1 MAITIDWGTRII
13 SVPKADTLLVQ
24 SVPTEIRQLDL
35 DAFRL
40 ELKSLEDDAAGMPFP
55 VTHNHVSPITV
66 GGVTLA
72 RVVEILNGYT
82 VTFEDGQYA
91 VNLVGANSNVGDV
104 VNVNQVSIRSA
115 NSAGLTFSEQ
125 INDQSFIGAAV
136 YVNSNS
142 GLSGTSFPRGTPTSP
157 VNNLTDALSIADIRS
172 LQNVILTGFITA
184 NGTHTLDYH
193 SFEAGAGASNVI
205 LLSGASTVNSSFN
218 RLILVGAQNGLSRIN
233 SCILGVTGLGG
244 FTEAEGR
251 IVDSII
257 NTVAGITQYTSGAGC
272 LLDNCSFIAPDS
284 PQIEFNANGKGFGMR
299 SCTGNLIITNQTISE
314 ELELNFAGARVEIAP
329 SCTAGTLNIS
339 GNATVVDNS
348 GVGCTVVDN
357 TLDVNQNTINEG
369 VQKASLLIPHTTNL

>member
-13 SVPKADTLLVQ
+13 SVPKADLLLVQ
-24 SVPTEIRQLDL
+24 SMPTEIRQLDL

-40 ELKSLEDDAAGMPFP
+40 ELKSLEDDPAGMPFP
-55 VTHNHVSPITV
+55 ITHNHVAPITV

-72 RVVEILNGYT
+72 RVVEMLNGYT

-91 VNLVGANSNVGDV
+91 VNLVGSNSNVGDV

-136 YVNSNS
+136 YVDVAE
-142 GLSGTSFPRGTPTSP
+142 GQSGTSFPRGTPTSP

-172 LQNVILTGFITA
+172 LQNVILTGFVTA
-184 NGTHTLDYH
+184 NGTHTLDFH
-193 SFEAGAGASNVI
+193 NFDAGAGASNVI
-205 LLSGASTVNSSFN
+205 LLSGASTVNSSFE
-218 RLILVGAQNGLSRIN
+218 RLILVGAQAGLSRIN
-233 SCILGVTGLGG
+233 NCILGVDGLGG
-244 FTEAEGR
+244 LTEVEGR
-251 IVDSII
+251 IVDSIV
-257 NTVAGITQYTSGAGC
+257 NTVAGITQYTAGAGC
-272 LLDNCSFIAPDS
+272 LLDNCAFIAPDS

-299 SCTGNLIITNQTISE
+299 SCTGNILITNQTVSE
-314 ELELNFAGARVEIAP
+314 ELELNFAGARVEIAS

-348 GVGCTVVDN
+348 GVGCTVVDK
-357 TLDVNQNTINEG
+357 TLDINQNTINQG
-369 VQKASLLIPHTTNL
+369 VQKASLLIPHTTDL